1 MTENWERWDNLFKT
15 MGAKHSVDWKILKA
29 ICMTESSLGTN
40 KSVALGLA
48 NPKNTSGSASS
59 DGKSWGLMQVRL
71 KTARDLDLLVTP
83 EKLNNAEYS
92 IDLAAK
98 YVSQLK
104 KIFRTPDVRYLEWVI
119 KSYNSGPGNV
129 KKEMKGEIQGFAN
142 EYWRRFKNNYELV
155 SAYL

>member
-1 MTENWERWDNLFKT
+1 MQENWTKFDHLFKT
-15 MGAKHSVDWKILKA
+15 YGAKYNVDWKILKA
-29 ICMTESSLGTN
+29 IAMTESSLGTN

-48 NPKNTSGSASS
+48 NPKNVAGSASS
-59 DGKSWGLMQVRL
+59 DGKSYGLMQVTLR
-71 KTARDLDLLVTP
+71 TAKDLDLLVTP

-92 IDLAAK
+92 VDLAAK

-119 KSYNSGPGNV
+119 KSYNSGTNNV

-142 EYWRRFKNNYELV
+142 EYWRRFKNNYDV
-155 SAYL
+155 ITAYL